1 MVAGVV
7 RGRGVRAALPLLGAQ
22 RAVQR
27 RGVED
32 GGGGDDEPQHDQ
44 PVHHVVSE
52 CDSVTGAY
60 LHGNSGIDVL
70 LFTLQRMVALFE
82 HIIN

>member
-7 RGRGVRAALPLLGAQ
+7 RGRGVGAALPLLGAQ
-22 RAVQR
+22 RAEQR

-60 LHGNSGIDVL
+60 LHGNSHSSCYYAMHVIVEL
-70 LFTLQRMVALFE
+70 SRKM
-82 HIIN
+82 